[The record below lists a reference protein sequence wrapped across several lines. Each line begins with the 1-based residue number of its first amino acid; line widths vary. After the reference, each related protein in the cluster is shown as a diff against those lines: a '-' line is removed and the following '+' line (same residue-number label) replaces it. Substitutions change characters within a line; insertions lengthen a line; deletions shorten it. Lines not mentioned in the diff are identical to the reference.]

1 MVIVTL
7 TPSTPLPNAPPSCV
21 RVYGQHRADQRFL
34 LVLPQLEVVEGLLEG
49 GGLVHICDV
58 DDDAGGFSDGDAAQ
72 VVEVDGG
79 VCCLDGEDVLLN
91 VLVVQRLQKG

>member
-7 TPSTPLPNAPPSCV
+7 TRSTPLPDAPPSCV
-21 RVYGQHRADQRFL
+21 RVYGQHRADNRFL

-58 DDDAGGFSDGDAAQ
+58 DDDAGSFPDGDAAQ

-79 VCCLDGEDVLLN
+79 VCRLDGEDVLLN
-91 VLVVQRLQKG
+91 VLIVQRLQKG